1 MGRKTMRIFRYTIAI
16 LIIVISFLV
25 TVSCSDN
32 NNMDLQKDD
41 SILESESITTDALD
55 TEELSSDTEKKN
67 DKESEREETAI
78 ETGKPNFGG
87 LGRFD

>member
-1 MGRKTMRIFRYTIAI
+1 MERKAMRIFRYTIAI

-32 NNMDLQKDD
+32 NKMDLQKDD
-41 SILESESITTDALD
+41 SILESESVTTDVLD
-55 TEELSSDTEKKN
+55 TEELSSDTEDGT
-67 DKESEREETAI
+67 DKESAREETEA
-78 ETGKPNFGG
+78 ETSKPNFGG

>member
-32 NNMDLQKDD
+32 NKMDLQKDD

-55 TEELSSDTEKKN
+55 TEELSSDTEDGT
-67 DKESEREETAI
+67 DKESAREETET